1 MKFSSLLAAAWA
13 IVVSC
18 LICGCGD
25 TFRPVATPLP
35 QPSPDPQAFRLAVFT
50 SCQLDPNPPN
60 TNNPCLASGAT
71 SQVSDVN
78 VSGDTIE
85 GVVPVGH
92 SPVFALV
99 QNNSGIVVQVTTA
112 DFDNDTVTQH
122 GDSHLSNPANV
133 SAPVTIGLTPG
144 AKPTFVARAGGS
156 LYVAESGRNVVGV
169 LGGSPLALTAE
180 ISVGVTPVN
189 LAVLPNSTKIYVV
202 NQGSASVTVI
212 SAADNSVLTTVPVGA
227 SPVSAV
233 ASADSS
239 HVYVVNQGS
248 GTVSVIDAT
257 SDLVVATLQVGTSPN
272 YAAFDAKNQRVLV
285 TNSGSGSLSVISA
298 DPTSPQFIKTVTNIT
313 VGANPRSVTALAD
326 GTRVYVANTGSNSVS
341 VINSLSLAVSKT
353 IAVGKSP
360 VSIASDSDSAKVMTA
375 NRDSF
380 DVSVILTS
388 NDSELTDS
396 AGNPQRI
403 VAPPVNPLDPNCAPT
418 ATAGCAR
425 LSPVFISMGR

>member
-1 MKFSSLLAAAWA
+1 
-13 IVVSC
+13 
-18 LICGCGD
+18 
-25 TFRPVATPLP
+25 
-35 QPSPDPQAFRLAVFT
+35 
-50 SCQLDPNPPN
+50 
-60 TNNPCLASGAT
+60 
-71 SQVSDVN
+71 
-78 VSGDTIE
+78 
-85 GVVPVGH
+85 VGH

-189 LAVLPNSTKIYVV
+189 LAVLPNATKIYVV
-202 NQGSASVTVI
+202 NQGSGSVTVI
-212 SAADNSVLTTVPVGA
+212 SASDNSVLTTVPVGA

-239 HVYVVNQGS
+239 HVYVVNEGS
-248 GTVSVIDAT
+248 STVSVIDAT

-298 DPTSPQFIKTVTNIT
+298 DPTSPQFVKTVTNIT
-313 VGANPRSVTALAD
+313 VGANPRWVTALAD

-360 VSIASDSDSAKVMTA
+360 VSIASDTDSAKVMTA

-418 ATAGCAR
+418 ASAGCAR
-425 LSPVFISMGR
+425 LSPLFISMGG